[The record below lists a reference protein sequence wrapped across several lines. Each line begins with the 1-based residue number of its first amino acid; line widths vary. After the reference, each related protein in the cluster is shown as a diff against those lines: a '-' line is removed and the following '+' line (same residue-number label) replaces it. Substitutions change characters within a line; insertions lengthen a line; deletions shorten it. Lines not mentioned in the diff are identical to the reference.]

1 MEQFVIVDGNSL
13 INRAFYGM
21 PPLKS
26 LSGEPCGAVYG
37 FLNMILNV
45 ISREKPKYFV
55 CVFDAGKHTFRH
67 DKYAEYKA
75 GREKMPEDL
84 AKQLPLLKNILRAMD
99 IKTIEIPEIE
109 ADDIVGTLTR
119 KFNENFIL
127 LSGDRDLLQLIND
140 NTTVWLTQKGITD
153 VLKVDEAVLKE
164 KYNIK
169 PYQVVELKSIMG
181 DSSDNIPGVM
191 GIGKVGAHD
200 LIDKF
205 ETLENIFK
213 NIEDVPTKYKNK
225 LIEHKD
231 MAYLSHELATIKT
244 DVELDCTLSE
254 CEYHLPFSSEVYE
267 LLKELDFK
275 SILSRKELFDESIK
289 QSEEVVDKTEIK
301 EIATQ
306 SAFLDMV
313 RQIEENN
320 SFAVLSE
327 NLSINISVG
336 DIEYVLYKSGDVFN
350 KNIEKLKELFAGDKQ
365 KICFDTKS
373 LMHELDYFDIQIN
386 NYFDVSLAIYIAN
399 EMDAEISIYDALKL
413 NNITTQAKAHALI
426 KLKEIYVNILIKNLQ
441 LKLYSDIELPLV
453 DVLYNMERD
462 GVKINVDEIKSLSAI
477 YHKELDELT
486 DKIYNLAGEE
496 FNINSPK
503 QLQTILFDKL
513 KIEFKGKKGTSIEVL
528 KAIADKH
535 AIVNEII
542 RYRKISK
549 LISTYLDGMLT
560 YVSND
565 GKIHTTFMQRTT
577 STGRLSSREPN
588 MQNLPMRDDEG
599 RALRKM
605 FTSSFDGGTIISADY
620 NQIELRL
627 IANFSEDENMIA
639 DYLSGKDIHTAT
651 ASKIYNVDISSVTP
665 SMRRVAKSVNF
676 GIIYGISAYGLSQNL
691 GISTKEAGEF
701 IKKYLTIYPR
711 VKEYG
716 DEQIEKARQ
725 NGYISTIM
733 GRVRHIPD
741 INSSNSVMR
750 GFAERTAKNT
760 PLQGSAS
767 DIIKIAMIR
776 VFNRIKNQNLKSKLV
791 LQIHDELIVDCYP
804 NESETIKNI
813 LKEEMENVV
822 NLTVP
827 LIVEVKEGKTL
838 FDAK

>member
-306 SAFLDMV
+306 SDFLDMV

-336 DIEYVLYKSGDVFN
+336 DIEYVLYKSGDIFN
-350 KNIEKLKELFAGDKQ
+350 KNIEKLKKIFAGDKQ

-373 LMHELDYFDIQIN
+373 LMHELDYFDIKIY
-386 NYFDVSLAIYIAN
+386 NYFDVSLSIYIAN
-399 EMDAEISIYDALKL
+399 EMDAEISIDDALKL

-513 KIEFKGKKGTSIEVL
+513 KIDFKGKKGTSIEVL

-627 IANFSEDENMIA
+627 IANFSKDENMIA

-701 IKKYLTIYPR
+701 IKKYLMIYPR